1 VRHHPVRAARTAAE
15 NNRKESDE
23 PGIKIARIANL
34 SP

>member
-1 VRHHPVRAARTAAE
+1 VRHYPIRSARPAAE
-15 NNRKESDE
+15 NNREKPDE